1 MADLDMAKL
10 RALAEELGYWPGL
23 SLWTAVLVRE
33 PHTQRRQRLIRPI
46 TVGTIGVEGRHDME
60 PRTALACVIVAR
72 TGAPFHCAIVA
83 DIRGMER
90 LAATRHLGRPRR
102 LTLLA
107 PRTGLMAN

>member
-46 TVGTIGVEGRHDME
+46 TVGTIGVEGRHNME

-72 TGAPFHCAIVA
+72 TVPRFTAPSLQTCAEWK
-83 DIRGMER
+83 GWQ
-90 LAATRHLGRPRR
+90 RPG
-102 LTLLA
+102 TWA
-107 PRTGLMAN
+107 GPDD